1 MKKKIHIATGI
12 LAASILFSAG
22 ILAQEKTEV
31 SVVVK
36 KDGKLIKDTTYL
48 FEDASEAEHALKM
61 MEILTG
67 EDIHM
72 EHSGENNTKAMVFIS
87 EDGEKTELREY
98 KGDALEW
105 TGEEEGKGPVVKKKE
120 IRVRVSDD
128 EEGSW
133 TVIEGDE
140 KLMDMDEKVYVIEGD
155 DDMKTELLEILKEHD
170 GKKDSNVKV
179 IVLRKNADMEMDM
192 DHEEEEDHD
201 KEKDHEVEVE
211 VKVIKKKQKKEYK

>member
-1 MKKKIHIATGI
+1 MKKKLQIATGI
-12 LAASILFSAG
+12 LAASILLSAG

-36 KDGKLIKDTTYL
+36 KDGKLIRDTTYF
-48 FEDASEAEHALKM
+48 FEDASEATHALKM
-61 MEILTG
+61 MELLTG

-72 EHSGENNTKAMVFIS
+72 EHSGENHTKAMVFIS

-105 TGEEEGKGPVVKKKE
+105 TGEEEEKGHIVKKKE
-120 IRVRVSDD
+120 IRVMVSDD

-133 TVIEGDE
+133 TVIEGDD
-140 KLMDMDEKVYVIEGD
+140 KLMDKDENVYVIEGD
-155 DDMKTELLEILKEHD
+155 DDMKTEIIEILRDHD
-170 GKKDSNVKV
+170 GQKDSNVKV
-179 IVLRKNADMEMDM
+179 IVLRKSADEEMDV
-192 DHEEEEDHD
+192 DHDEDEDHD

-211 VKVIKKKQKKEYK
+211 VKVIKKNQKKEYK

>member
-1 MKKKIHIATGI
+1 MKKKLQIATGI

-48 FEDASEAEHALKM
+48 FEDASEANHALKM
-61 MEILTG
+61 MELLTG

-72 EHSGENNTKAMVFIS
+72 EHSGENHTKAMVFIS
-87 EDGEKTELREY
+87 EDGENTELREY

-105 TGEEEGKGPVVKKKE
+105 TEEEEEKGPIVKKKE
-120 IRVRVSDD
+120 IRVMVSDD

-133 TVIEGDE
+133 TVIEGDD
-140 KLMDMDEKVYVIEGD
+140 KLMDRDESVYVIEGD
-155 DDMKTELLEILKEHD
+155 DDMKTEIIKILKEHD
-170 GKKDSNVKV
+170 GKEDSNVKV
-179 IVLRKNADMEMDM
+179 IVLRKSMDEEMDV
-192 DHEEEEDHD
+192 DHDEDEDQD
-201 KEKDHEVEVE
+201 KEKDHEVDVE
-211 VKVIKKKQKKEYK
+211 VKVIKKKEKKEYR